1 MPQRLFSFALTQPYK
16 RIALTSLCLLIGLSG
31 CSTAASQCKQFADV
45 TREYQALRDT
55 FKAEI
60 EGSQVKASGAQSLED
75 VHAAAADYKTAVA
88 NMTGQLDAMLQ
99 DLSALSIT
107 DQQLAEYRESYVI
120 TLTGSKAA
128 LGAAGDAMQMVLNA
142 KTKEALRDTFSAYQ
156 TKGNRAYDDILS
168 LDAQESAL
176 VDQVNA
182 YCSQPAE

>member
-1 MPQRLFSFALTQPYK
+1 MPHRLFSLALTPPSK
-16 RIALTSLCLLIGLSG
+16 KIALTALCLLIGLSG

-45 TREYQALRDT
+45 TRDYQTLRDA
-55 FKAEI
+55 FKADI

-75 VHAAAADYKTAVA
+75 VHAAATDYKAAVTS
-88 NMTGQLDAMLQ
+88 MTGQLDAMLQ

-107 DQQLAEYRESYVI
+107 DPQLAEYREAYVI

-128 LGAAGDAMQMVLNA
+128 LGSAGDAMQMVLNA

-168 LDAQESAL
+168 LDARESAL
-176 VDQVNA
+176 VDEVNA
-182 YCSQPAE
+182 YCAQPAE